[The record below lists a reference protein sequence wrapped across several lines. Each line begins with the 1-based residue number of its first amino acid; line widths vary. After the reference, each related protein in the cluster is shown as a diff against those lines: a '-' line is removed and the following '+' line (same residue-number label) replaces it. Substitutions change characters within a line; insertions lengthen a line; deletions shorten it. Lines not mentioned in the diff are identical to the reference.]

1 MEFIVRVEARLAGR
15 VVKVCDVVTIARPG
29 VVRGEEELGLSLE
42 DGKEIVREL
51 QSRVIAVQV
60 EMLEAANSLCIHCGH
75 RKDIKDR
82 RPRQFRT
89 VFGVVRVRCR
99 RFIFCTC
106 RGGKA
111 RNEWPLRHLWRS
123 NTTPEFR
130 YLLAKFG
137 SDMPYRRAAQLLTEL
152 LPLPNGSVSHT
163 TVRRHTLLVGERF
176 DQRALEPDEYD
187 WPECQREPAV
197 PAHRVTVAID
207 GTYIRAGLDC
217 WNRQLHV
224 VAGRI
229 DKDGQLGSHFAWVA
243 RESVASTHMK
253 AVLEDQ
259 GCNSNS
265 MVAVLA
271 DGADGLGGIV
281 RRVIPQTPRTIL
293 DWFHISMR
301 LRHIEQMGPSMMELF
316 PQVEALGKIP
326 RLRYKMWNG
335 QWRGALHRMRDCYH
349 GTGLVATT
357 ITPIHAER
365 VKRFRRHLIDLRDYL
380 ISNQRNLTNYGKARR
395 DGLRISS
402 APAESGMNHLINQRM
417 GKRQP
422 MRWSA
427 DGAHL
432 LLQVR
437 CAVLDR
443 RLVAFSGMVSSL
455 PGNSPITSALAA

>member
-1 MEFIVRVEARLAGR
+1 
-15 VVKVCDVVTIARPG
+15 
-29 VVRGEEELGLSLE
+29 
-42 DGKEIVREL
+42 
-51 QSRVIAVQV
+51 
-60 EMLEAANSLCIHCGH
+60 
-75 RKDIKDR
+75 
-82 RPRQFRT
+82 
-89 VFGVVRVRCR
+89 
-99 RFIFCTC
+99 
-106 RGGKA
+106 
-111 RNEWPLRHLWRS
+111 
-123 NTTPEFR
+123 
-130 YLLAKFG
+130 
-137 SDMPYRRAAQLLTEL
+137 MPYRRAAQLLTEL

-163 TVRRHTLLVGERF
+163 TVRRHTLLVGKRF

-207 GTYIRAGLDC
+207 GTYIPAGLDC

-243 RESVASTHMK
+243 SESVASTYMK

-301 LRHIEQMGPSMMELF
+301 LRHIEQMVPSMMELF

-335 QWRGALHRMRDCYH
+335 QWRGALHRMRDCYY
-349 GTGLVATT
+349 GTSLVATT

-380 ISNQRNLTNYGKARR
+380 ISNQRNLTDYGKARR

-402 APAESGMNHLINQRM
+402 APAESGMNHLIGQRM

-437 CAVLDR
+437 CAVLDH
-443 RLVAFSGMVSSL
+443 RLEVLFREWFPRFRAT
-455 PGNSPITSALAA
+455 PPITSALAA

>member
-1 MEFIVRVEARLAGR
+1 MEFLVRIEARLAGR
-15 VVKVCDVVTIARPG
+15 VVKTCDVAMIARPG
-29 VVRGEEELGLSLE
+29 VVMGGEELGLSLE

-51 QSRVIAVQV
+51 QSRMIAVQV
-60 EMLEAANSLCIHCGH
+60 EMLEAATSLCVHCGR

-111 RNEWPLRHLWRS
+111 RNEWPLRDLGRS
-123 NTTPEFR
+123 STTPELR
-130 YLLAKFG
+130 YLFAKFG
-137 SDMPYRRAAQLLTEL
+137 SDVPYRKAAQLLTEL
-152 LPLPNGSVSHT
+152 LPLPNGGVSHT

-187 WPECQREPAV
+187 WPDCQREPV
-197 PAHRVTVAID
+197 IPAHRVTVAID
-207 GTYIRAGLDC
+207 GTYIRAGLDS

-224 VAGRI
+224 VAGRV
-229 DKDGQLGSHFAWVA
+229 DRDGKLGSHFAWIA
-243 RESVASTHMK
+243 RESVASCHMK
-253 AVLEDQ
+253 AILEDQ

-265 MVAVLA
+265 TVAVLA

-281 RRVIPQTPRTIL
+281 RRAIPQTPRTIL
-293 DWFHISMR
+293 DWFHIGMR

-316 PQVEALGKIP
+316 PEVEALGKIS
-326 RLRYKMWNG
+326 RLRHKMWNG
-335 QWRGALHRMRDCYH
+335 QWRGALHRMRDCYQGIRVIAKTVTSH
-349 GTGLVATT
+349 
-357 ITPIHAER
+357 HAER

-380 ISNQRNLTNYGKARR
+380 LSNQGNLTNYGKARR

-402 APAESGMNHLINQRM
+402 APAESGMNHLINKRM

-422 MRWSA
+422 MRWSP

-437 CAVLDR
+437 CAVLDH
-443 RLVAFSGMVSSL
+443 RLEMLFREWFPRFRATPPL
-455 PGNSPITSALAA
+455 SPL